1 MKSIPSLSIAG
12 IQSTICRG
20 DPPGE
25 EPDSDAAQVMRGV
38 ASMFL

>member
-12 IQSTICRG
+12 TCFATCRG

-25 EPDSDAAQVMRGV
+25 EPDSDAAQVMRGL